1 MELFYQKAA
10 KIWEET
16 LPIGNGSL
24 GAMVFGQPKQEKLG
38 LNEESLWSGYKR
50 DKNRKGAYAYLEKVR
65 GLVFD
70 GHFTAAEK
78 LVQEK
83 MLGEYNESYLSMGNL
98 YILMEHGEEVTKYR
112 RSLDLENAVAR
123 VSYQADG
130 SFYERAYFA
139 S

>member
-10 KIWEET
+10 EVFEET

-24 GAMVFGQPKQEKLG
+24 GAMVFGGAKQEKLG

-50 DKNRKGAYAYLEKVR
+50 DKNRKGASAYLEKVR

-70 GHFTAAEK
+70 RHFVEAEK

-83 MLGEYNESYLSMGNL
+83 MLGEYNESYLPMGNL
-98 YILMEHGEEVTKYR
+98 NILMDHGEAVTEYQRK
-112 RSLDLENAVAR
+112 LDLENAVAK
-123 VSYQADG
+123 VS
-130 SFYERAYFA
+130 
-139 S
+139 